1 MANVNVRELID
12 QRNALMTEAEGMLN
26 AGIESAESRSAYDA
40 KIKQINDLDEVAAR
54 AQGLDALKNKKLTSV
69 TDDGTL
75 GFGKSELE
83 SYSVV
88 RGIRA
93 LQEARTGRSDAW
105 EKFAPFEAE
114 ASRAMSKKLGKDAQ
128 GFWVPQDVMNEKRDL
143 LVGTDSAGG
152 YFKATELK
160 SMIEML
166 RNKMVLGAAGATS
179 ITGLTGDVAFPK
191 QTAGGTAYWVAENNA
206 PTESQQTIGQ
216 VLMQPK
222 TLGAYTEYSRKLLMQ
237 SSVDVENFVRSDLS
251 AIIARAVD
259 VAGLH
264 GTGSS
269 NQPTGV
275 AATSGIGSVV
285 GGTNGLAPT
294 WTHIT
299 QLEREVAI
307 DNADEGNLAYITN
320 PKVRYK
326 LKNTYRNATYGEVPI
341 WGDAKEQPLNGYRS
355 LVTNQ
360 VSSTLTKGSSSSVA
374 SAIFFGN
381 WSELLLGFWSG
392 IDILLDP
399 YSLSTTG
406 GTRIVALQ
414 DVDVAVRH
422 AESFAAMLDALT
434 A

>member
-1 MANVNVRELID
+1 MNVREMLD
-12 QRNALMTEAEGMLN
+12 KRTQLVKDAEAMLGTLETAEARN
-26 AGIESAESRSAYDA
+26 AYDA
-40 KIKQINDLDEVAAR
+40 KIKEINDLDEILSRHQGFEALKGKPLSQVGQRDATIGMGKEDLKQYSIVRAMR
-54 AQGLDALKNKKLTSV
+54 AQMQYGKNWN
-69 TDDGTL
+69 
-75 GFGKSELE
+75 
-83 SYSVV
+83 
-88 RGIRA
+88 A
-93 LQEARTGRSDAW
+93 A
-105 EKFAPFEAE
+105 APFEAE
-114 ASRAMSKKLGKDAQ
+114 VSEATAKRTGKTPQ
-128 GFWVPQDVMNEKRDL
+128 GFLVPDDVLREKRDL
-143 LVGTDSAGG
+143 DIATNASGG
-152 YFKATELK
+152 YFKATATM

-166 RNKMVLGAAGATS
+166 RNRLILGAAGATA

-191 QTAGGTAYWVAENNA
+191 QTAAATAYWVAEAGA

-222 TLGAYTEYSRKLLMQ
+222 TVAAWTDYTRKLMNQ

-251 AIIARAVD
+251 AILARAVD
-259 VAGLH
+259 LAGLH
-264 GTGSS
+264 GSGSS

-285 GGTNGLAPT
+285 GGTNGAAPT
-294 WTHIT
+294 WVHIT

-307 DNADEGNLAYITN
+307 DNADDGNLKYITN

-326 LKNTYRNATYGEVPI
+326 LKNTYRNATYGEIPV
-341 WGDAKEQPLNGYRS
+341 WGDSKEQPLNGYPA

-360 VSSTLTKGSSSSVA
+360 VSATLTKGSSNGTA

-381 WSELLLGFWSG
+381 WAELMLGFWSG
-392 IDILLDP
+392 IDILVDP

-406 GTRIVALQ
+406 SHRVVAFQ

-422 AESFAAMLDALT
+422 AESFAAMLDALP

>member
-1 MANVNVRELID
+1 MDNIREMLDKRNSLIG
-12 QRNALMTEAEGMLN
+12 EAEKMLN
-26 AGIESAESRSAYDA
+26 AGVEAKETRDAYDA
-40 KIKQINDLDEVAAR
+40 KVTEIHNLDEVINR
-54 AQGLDALKNKKLTSV
+54 AQGFEGLKGKKFTPVS
-69 TDDGTL
+69 DDGTL
-75 GFGKSELE
+75 GMNKDELKQ
-83 SYSVV
+83 YSIV
-88 RGIRA
+88 RAIA
-93 LQEARTGRSDAW
+93 AMSEARTGRADAW
-105 EKFAPFEAE
+105 ERIAPLEQE
-114 ASRAMSKKLGKDAQ
+114 ASRAMSKKLGKEPQ

-143 LVGTDSAGG
+143 TVGTSADGG
-152 YFKATELK
+152 YFKATEMK

-166 RNKMVLGAAGATS
+166 RNRMMLTQAGATT
-179 ITGLTGDVAFPK
+179 ITGLQGDVAFPK

-206 PTESQQTIGQ
+206 TTESQQTIGQ

-222 TLGAYTEYSRKLLMQ
+222 TLGAYTEYSRKLLLQ

-259 VAGLH
+259 LAGLH

-269 NQPTGV
+269 NQPTGIDH
-275 AATSGIGSVV
+275 TSGIGSVA
-285 GGTNGLAPT
+285 GGTNGAAPT
-294 WTHIT
+294 LTHIL

-307 DNADEGNLAYITN
+307 DNADQGKLAYMTN

-326 LKNTYRNATYGEVPI
+326 LKNTLRTATYGDRPV
-341 WGDAKEQPLNGYRS
+341 WDDSQLPLNGYAAY
-355 LVTNQ
+355 VTNQ
-360 VSSTLTKGSSSSVA
+360 VSAALTKGSASGTA

-381 WSELLLGFWSG
+381 WAELLLGFWSG

-414 DVDVAVRH
+414 DADVAVRR
-422 AESFAAMLDALT
+422 AESFAAMLDALP

>member
-1 MANVNVRELID
+1 MNIREELD
-12 QRNALMTEAEGMLN
+12 KRNALMGVAEKMLN
-26 AGIESAESRSAYDA
+26 EGLETTEKRAAYDA
-40 KIKQINDLDEVAAR
+40 EIEKINELDEVLTR
-54 AQGLDALKNKKLTSV
+54 AQGFDGLKGKKFTPVS
-69 TDDGTL
+69 DDSSL
-75 GFGKSELE
+75 GFGKKELE
-83 SYSVV
+83 QYSIV

-93 LQEARTGRSDAW
+93 LNEARTGRADAW
-105 EKFAPFEAE
+105 ETFAPFELE
-114 ASRAMSKKLGKDAQ
+114 ASRAMSKKLGKDPQ
-128 GFWVPQDVMNEKRDL
+128 GFWVPQDVMKEKRDL
-143 LVGTDSAGG
+143 TVGTPADGG
-152 YFKATELK
+152 YFKATELQ

-166 RNKMVLGAAGATS
+166 RNRMILGAAGATA
-179 ITGLTGDVAFPK
+179 ITGLVGDVAFPK

-222 TLGAYTEYSRKLLMQ
+222 TLGAYTEYSRKLLLQ

-259 VAGLH
+259 LAGLH
-264 GTGSS
+264 GTGAS

-275 AATSGIGSVV
+275 AATSGIGSVA

-294 WTHIT
+294 WVHIT

-307 DNADEGNLAYITN
+307 DNADDGKLAYITN

-326 LKNTYRNATYGEVPI
+326 LKNTYRNATYGEIPI
-341 WGDAKEQPLNGYRS
+341 WADTKEQPLNGYPAK
-355 LVTNQ
+355 VTNQ
-360 VSSTLTKGSSSSVA
+360 VSSALTKGSSSGVC

-381 WSELLLGFWSG
+381 WAELLLGFWSG

-434 A
+434 T

>member
-1 MANVNVRELID
+1 MLNIREELD
-12 QRNALMTEAEGMLN
+12 RRNALMTEAEGLLN
-26 AGIESAESRSAYDA
+26 AGLDAPEKRDAYDA
-40 KIKQINDLDEVAAR
+40 KVKQINELDEVVTR
-54 AQGLDALKNKKLTSV
+54 AQGFQGLKDKKFTPV
-69 TDDGTL
+69 ADDGSL
-75 GFGKSELE
+75 GLSKNELE
-83 SYSVV
+83 QYSIV
-88 RGIRA
+88 RAISA
-93 LQEARTGRSDAW
+93 MSEARTGRADAW
-105 EKFAPFEAE
+105 DRLAPFEQE
-114 ASRAMSKKLGKDAQ
+114 ASRAMSKKLGKDPQ
-128 GFWVPQDVMNEKRDL
+128 GFWVPQDVMKEKRDL
-143 LVGTDSAGG
+143 TVGTPADGG

-166 RNKMVLGAAGATS
+166 RNKMVLGAAGATT
-179 ITGLTGDVAFPK
+179 ITGLQGDVAFPK

-222 TLGAYTEYSRKLLMQ
+222 TLGAYTEYSRKLLLQ
-237 SSVDVENFVRSDLS
+237 SSVDVENFVRADLS
-251 AIIARAVD
+251 AIIAREVD
-259 VAGLH
+259 RAGLH
-264 GTGSS
+264 GLGSS

-275 AATSGIGSVV
+275 AATSGIGSVA

-294 WTHIT
+294 WVHIT

-307 DNADEGNLAYITN
+307 DNADDGKLAYITN

-341 WGDAKEQPLNGYRS
+341 WADSKEQPLNGYPTKVS
-355 LVTNQ
+355 TQ
-360 VSSTLTKGSSSSVA
+360 VSSTLTKGSSSGVA

-381 WSELLLGFWSG
+381 WAELLLGFWSG

-434 A
+434 T